1 MKLLIKWIVLTAS
14 ILFVSYL
21 LDGIKVD
28 NFLTAL
34 LAAAALGILNAI
46 LRPLLIILTLPIN
59 VLTFG
64 IFTFIINAG
73 LLMLVSELI
82 AGFHVSGFWTA
93 IIGSIL
99 ISITSGLLNL
109 LFKESR
115 PPTPPP
121 SPNGVIDLN
130 ENEKGRWE

>member
-1 MKLLIKWIVLTAS
+1 LKLLIKWIVLTAS
-14 ILFVSYL
+14 ILIVSYL
-21 LDGIKVD
+21 LDGIQVD

-46 LRPLLIILTLPIN
+46 LRPLLLILTLPIN

-82 AGFHVSGFWTA
+82 PGFHVSGFWTA
-93 IIGSIL
+93 IFGSIL

-109 LFKESR
+109 LLRDNR
-115 PPTPPP
+115 PPKPPP
-121 SPNGVIDLN
+121 SPTGVIDLN

>member
-28 NFLTAL
+28 NFLAAL
-34 LAAAALGILNAI
+34 LAAAVLGILNAI

-73 LLMLVSELI
+73 LLMLVSEI
-82 AGFHVSGFWTA
+82 IPGFHVSGFWTA
-93 IIGSIL
+93 IFGSIL

-109 LFKESR
+109 LLRENR

-121 SPNGVIDLN
+121 SPTGVIDLN
-130 ENEKGRWE
+130 ENEKGHWE